1 MAVSALMN
9 SESLTWFRL
18 EQKLKKALD
27 FYDKTPDFRMLYDV
41 SSSSNQHQQINNSYN
56 KQ

>member
-18 EQKLKKALD
+18 ESKLKKALD

-41 SSSSNQHQQINNSYN
+41 SSNSRQH
-56 KQ
+56 